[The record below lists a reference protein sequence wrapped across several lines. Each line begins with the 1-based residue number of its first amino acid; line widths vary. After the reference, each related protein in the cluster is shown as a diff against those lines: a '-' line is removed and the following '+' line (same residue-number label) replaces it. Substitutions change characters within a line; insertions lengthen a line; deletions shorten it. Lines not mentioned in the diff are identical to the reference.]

1 VSYLRPCVFA
11 PLLSMALFPLGLAQ
25 DTKESVSP
33 YVHAVGD
40 SVSRGEMVYKNNC
53 ILCHGVQGD
62 GKGRAAP
69 LFHPP
74 PADLTHSNKDD
85 EYKNAIIHLGG
96 AAMGRSSGMPPWEG
110 RLTEIEIHDLVIY
123 LRTIVMSRTK
133 P

>member
-1 VSYLRPCVFA
+1 VSCLRPCVCA
-11 PLLSMALFPLGLAQ
+11 SLLSMALLPLGLAQ
-25 DTKESVSP
+25 DAKESVS
-33 YVHAVGD
+33 VHLHAVGD
-40 SVSRGEMVYKNNC
+40 SISRGEIVYKNNC
-53 ILCHGVQGD
+53 ILCHGIQGD

-74 PADLTHSNKDD
+74 PADLTHSDKDD
-85 EYKNAIIHLGG
+85 KYKSTIIRLGG